1 MSITEGKVGSRN
13 VIGESSSAHALS
25 IRPFTL
31 RDSEDTMSAQT
42 GEGSTLAA
50 FMVRLNNKAVTFQQ
64 EYGDRKKSVVHFSRS
79 APKVEEVP
87 TSSSTSVPTFS
98 STSVPTFSSTSSDT
112 QEGTAVEE
120 VSPQVEE
127 VPTSSSTSSDTQEGT
142 AVEEASP
149 QVEEVPTSP
158 STSSDTQEGT
168 AVEEVSPQVEEV
180 PTSSSTSSDTQQRTA
195 VEGEVFYGSAPQE
208 QLTPFEAPDMQPH
221 VENSMEYEGSP
232 FEGITFIDEAEL
244 EMEEEI
250 AKGGQGHVHLA
261 KWKRDS
267 SVPVPVVVKV
277 MNGKYDLRSLQSLPW
292 WRQLRKVV
300 ELGSDENLEGCC
312 RVLGVCVKATA
323 LWIIME
329 RFAGDLKNFID
340 QKIVNNSTNW
350 TNSFAANLL
359 TLHMMWSI
367 ATGMEI
373 LHANGILHRDLKASN
388 ILLRGGGTK
397 SSTARF
403 GAKIEQVKEFTG
415 KFERFFSTEKK
426 LGDFGSLLK
435 LFEEFQTA
443 PKTSS
448 EPFWFT
454 ELSAHVRFVI
464 GDYESSEGVCGTR
477 FWRAPEVLQA
487 LKSGVTPV
495 FTEKSDVYSYAM
507 VCYEILTGK
516 TPFPTEAASDY
527 DVVLDGGRPQLP
539 AGLDKGLSNL
549 LQRCWLSDPD
559 QRPDFTEIKRFLSS
573 ETAHLTTQDWLSLG
587 NPLGKLRIASW
598 VLSWLALRSQCKWY
612 FVVLD

>member
-13 VIGESSSAHALS
+13 VIGESSSAHARS

-42 GEGSTLAA
+42 GEPSTLAA

-64 EYGDRKKSVVHFSRS
+64 EYGDQKKSVVHFSRS
-79 APKVEEVP
+79 SPKVDEVP
-87 TSSSTSVPTFS
+87 TSSST
-98 STSVPTFSSTSSDT
+98 TSDGV
-112 QEGTAVEE
+112 
-120 VSPQVEE
+120 
-127 VPTSSSTSSDTQEGT
+127 
-142 AVEEASP
+142 
-149 QVEEVPTSP
+149 
-158 STSSDTQEGT
+158 
-168 AVEEVSPQVEEV
+168 
-180 PTSSSTSSDTQQRTA
+180 
-195 VEGEVFYGSAPQE
+195 EVFYGSAPQE
-208 QLTPFEAPDMQPH
+208 HFTPVEAPDMQPH
-221 VENSMEYEGSP
+221 VENSTEYEGSP

-277 MNGKYDLRSLQSLPW
+277 MNGNYDLRSLQSLPW

-312 RVLGVCVKATA
+312 RVLGVCVKGTV

-329 RFAGDLKNFID
+329 RFAGDLRNFIE
-340 QKIVNNSTNW
+340 QKIRKNSTNW
-350 TNSFAANLL
+350 TNSFAATLL

-426 LGDFGSLLK
+426 PGDFESLLK
-435 LFEEFQTA
+435 LFEEFQTP

-454 ELSAHVRFVI
+454 ELSAHLRFVI
-464 GDYESSEGVCGTR
+464 GDYESSEVDVCGTR

-487 LKSGVTPV
+487 LKSGATPV
-495 FTEKSDVYSYAM
+495 LTEKSDVYSYAM
-507 VCYEILTGK
+507 VCYEILTGEI
-516 TPFPTEAASDY
+516 PFETEASSNY
-527 DVVLDGGRPQLP
+527 DDVLSGKRPQLP

-559 QRPDFTEIKRFLSS
+559 QRPDFTEIKRFLTS
-573 ETAHLTTQDWLSLG
+573 ETGHLTTQDWLSLG
-587 NPLGKLRIASW
+587 NPLGKLRIAS
-598 VLSWLALRSQCKWY
+598 
-612 FVVLD
+612 